1 MIQRNEY
8 VLKNM
13 FGSFF
18 LATVM
23 SALMVQLGGMTDSIV
38 VTHIVSPDA
47 LSVVRIWQP
56 FASCM
61 FIIIGIMSAGA
72 RYLSARGIGAQNYDK
87 VNQVFNNHLYYV
99 IFSTLLV
106 IALVL
111 PFLDIVAGLIT
122 TDERLLPMLKPY
134 IHADMFA
141 IFIAAV
147 CGVPIS
153 YIITNGSPR
162 LITRRII
169 ISQILNVIFDLLLC
183 GVLDMGMVGASVASA
198 LGNLLAFTSLV
209 SYMRKN
215 SKIFRL
221 RRPEKICSIKQYREC
236 FSIGL
241 PMLISALMAPALA
254 FTMNSLVVGKLGA
267 DGMYIFT
274 IYFQVNN
281 FCMLALSGSNT
292 AITNIGGIL
301 LGEEDFDSFR
311 MLTRRI
317 FRLLITVMLVVSLLI
332 FLFPDVL
339 ARIFGAD
346 DTLIEASHTP
356 FRLMSLAFLPNAI
369 SETLSVLYFVQGHQ
383 KLCRWIEVVTNV
395 GTIGIIVVMA
405 LYTPQLIWYILPF
418 TAWLLLLV
426 MVSMAYV
433 VHRKNSTFSWP
444 TLESTVPSNPAVTFS
459 VPYTAEGAELFLN
472 QVRPFIEAC
481 ELPDGMAVDMALEEL
496 VYEIVETNTDR
507 KPDETFDVRI
517 IDKETVFTVLLKS
530 KGPLRNPIYK
540 YSDSEVMDLDDH
552 NMRRA
557 ILSRVCKNISHKYM
571 NGINCIYLNYHRQSH

>member
-1 MIQRNEY
+1 
-8 VLKNM
+8 
-13 FGSFF
+13 
-18 LATVM
+18 
-23 SALMVQLGGMTDSIV
+23 
-38 VTHIVSPDA
+38 
-47 LSVVRIWQP
+47 
-56 FASCM
+56 
-61 FIIIGIMSAGA
+61 
-72 RYLSARGIGAQNYDK
+72 
-87 VNQVFNNHLYYV
+87 
-99 IFSTLLV
+99 
-106 IALVL
+106 
-111 PFLDIVAGLIT
+111 
-122 TDERLLPMLKPY
+122 MLKPY

-162 LITRRII
+162 LVTRRIV

-183 GVLDMGMVGASVASA
+183 GVFDMGMVGASVASA

-209 SYMRKN
+209 GYMRKN

-274 IYFQVNN
+274 IYFQVNS

-383 KLCRWIEVVTNV
+383 KLCRWIEVMTNV
-395 GTIGIIVVMA
+395 GTIGIIVIMA
-405 LYTPQLIWYILPF
+405 LYTPELIWYILPF
-418 TAWLLLLV
+418 TAWFLLLV

>member
-1 MIQRNEY
+1 
-8 VLKNM
+8 M

-23 SALMVQLGGMTDSIV
+23 SALMGQLGGMTDSIV
-38 VTHIVSPDA
+38 VTHLVSPDA

-56 FASCM
+56 LASCM
-61 FIIIGIMSAGA
+61 FIIIGMMSAGA
-72 RYLSARGIGAQNYDK
+72 RFLSARGIGAQNYDK

-106 IALVL
+106 IALIL